1 MISAASREERSD
13 PMGTIEKAKKP
24 LSLPGWVQTALQRQR
39 EYPIIDTLVV
49 LYVAAVLV
57 FQIFL
62 QISPIVT
69 FLTKT
74 PFYSMQTYFGILGGG
89 LILLDLFTTKRLW
102 QGKFSWL
109 LYGIC
114 LLAAVASVRTLE
126 YGIRENLFKLC
137 WAAIYFALVYSLPYR
152 MSRET
157 LHRFIKILFCFMLSL
172 WFIACCI
179 SLYQYAAQIGYMYVV
194 NPLSKDASATRQ
206 GFYDNR
212 LFGIFYTLNHAAY
225 ISLLFII
232 GSFFYMIKTKHWSI
246 KILLGVAELVMLC
259 YILLSGSRSAAIAL
273 LICFVAGALLLLRD
287 RRTERKRFVLPII
300 LAVVVAV
307 VCVVGNSGMKAALSH
322 IPYITDRIV
331 YYLHGGDANPNAK
344 PSLDAS
350 DKGDA
355 SSLDDILDRQGLEE
369 DVSNGRLSIWLDYVS
384 LYNDVGLVGLS
395 PGNYMAYVLENHPDM
410 YIVEYVRENYPD
422 KYNSNIIY
430 HTHNGYLLVFVAT
443 GFLGMG
449 CLIAFMLLCAVRV
462 FRALVSKQT
471 LSRVFIGAFLVVIA
485 CAFSAIL
492 DEGLFFQNHLHIT
505 LFWFSLGILMMESPD
520 RNVAVQ
526 PVQ

>member
-1 MISAASREERSD
+1 
-13 PMGTIEKAKKP
+13 MGTTEQTKRT
-24 LSLPGWVQTALQRQR
+24 LSLPRWVQSALQRKR
-39 EYPIIDTLVV
+39 EFPLIDTLVV

-114 LLAAVASVRTLE
+114 LVAAMASIRMME

-152 MSRET
+152 MSREA

-172 WFIACCI
+172 WFVACCI

-232 GSFFYMIKTKHWSI
+232 GSFFYMIKTKHLSV
-246 KILLGVAELVMLC
+246 KILLGVAELVLLC

-273 LICFVAGALLLLRD
+273 LLCFVVGALLLLRD
-287 RRTERKRFVLPII
+287 RIRGTHWKRIVLPII
-300 LAVVVAV
+300 LAVAVAV

-331 YYLHGGDANPNAK
+331 YYLHGGDANPDAK
-344 PSLDAS
+344 PAPGIS
-350 DKGDA
+350 DKVD
-355 SSLDDILDRQGLEE
+355 SSYPEDILDRQGLEE

-384 LYNDVGLVGLS
+384 LYKDVGLIGLS
-395 PGNYMAYVLENHPDM
+395 PGSYMAYVLENHPDM
-410 YIVEYVRENYPD
+410 YIVDYVRENYPD

-443 GFLGMG
+443 GFLGMA
-449 CLIAFMLLCAVRV
+449 CLMAFMLLCAVRILRAV
-462 FRALVSKQT
+462 FSKQK
-471 LSRVFIGAFLVVIA
+471 LSRVFIGALLVVIA
-485 CAFSAIL
+485 CAFSAVL

-520 RNVAVQ
+520 RNADMQ
-526 PVQ
+526 PTV